1 MSREDRE
8 LRRSLRRLYKDVAV
22 QRTNLDLDYLEASI
36 VATQREI
43 ERRKQMSGA
52 LSLCAEDATGRL
64 SEVP

>member
-8 LRRSLRRLYKDVAV
+8 LRKRLRALYGRMATE
-22 QRTNLDLDYLEASI
+22 RTSLDLEYLETGV

-52 LSLCAEDATGRL
+52 LSLCTEDAAGGL